1 MKYRIKYKDCYIND
15 NINDYLYKSLRP
27 VIQIKFL
34 NLFWITIKKFT
45 KCNIKDARNFAS
57 QMYYLLT
64 EK

>member
-1 MKYRIKYKDCYIND
+1 MKYRIYYKFCDIND
-15 NINDYLYKSLRP
+15 NINDCTYKALRP
-27 VIQIKFL
+27 VIQMKFL

-45 KCNIKDARNFAS
+45 KCGIKDAQTFAT